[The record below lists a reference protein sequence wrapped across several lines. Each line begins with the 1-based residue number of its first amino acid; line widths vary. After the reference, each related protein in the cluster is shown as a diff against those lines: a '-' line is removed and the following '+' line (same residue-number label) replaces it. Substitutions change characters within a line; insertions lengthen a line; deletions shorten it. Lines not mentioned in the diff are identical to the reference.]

1 MISDLA
7 LPIPAAV
14 CVGILTWNVRAGLT
28 AGVLAFLAEVAFI
41 GWIVATH

>member
-1 MISDLA
+1 MMELPLA
-7 LPIPAAV
+7 AAV
-14 CVGILTWNVRAGLT
+14 CVGVLMWNVRAGLT